1 MYTNDEILAMS
12 EDELNH
18 AIARVKGAKWWSIH
32 PIDDAPEDARP
43 VLSGYECMIQDD
55 KGDLPFL
62 ELPDGSG
69 VPNWTRDIAAAW
81 GLVEDILSVGG
92 EITLSS
98 ETRSDNKRW
107 GIVIFEFRND
117 GIGTGYTISNFAAAP
132 IISLAISRAWLM
144 WQEGRE

>member
-1 MYTNDEILAMS
+1 MYTHDEILAMS

-69 VPNWTRDIAAAW
+69 VPNWTRDIGAAYQ
-81 GLVEDILSVGG
+81 LEG
-92 EITLSS
+92 EITDPMDQLAYMDFLATYS
-98 ETRSDNKRW
+98 EHAETKFTRWNLIHASPKER
-107 GIVIFEFRND
+107 
-117 GIGTGYTISNFAAAP
+117 
-132 IISLAISRAWLM
+132 SRAWLM
-144 WQEGRE
+144 WKEGK

>member
-1 MYTNDEILAMS
+1 MYTHDEILAMS

-69 VPNWTRDIAAAW
+69 VPNWTRDIGAAYQ
-81 GLVEDILSVGG
+81 LEG
-92 EITLSS
+92 EITDPMDQLAYMDFLATYS
-98 ETRSDNKRW
+98 EHAETKFTRWNLIHASPKER
-107 GIVIFEFRND
+107 
-117 GIGTGYTISNFAAAP
+117 
-132 IISLAISRAWLM
+132 SRAWLM
-144 WQEGRE
+144 WKEGRE

>member
-1 MYTNDEILAMS
+1 MYTHDEILAMS

-18 AIARVKGAKWWSIH
+18 AIAKIKYGEGKLTDCGDFLFYDTGGGKAM
-32 PIDDAPEDARP
+32 PLP
-43 VLSGYECMIQDD
+43 V
-55 KGDLPFL
+55 
-62 ELPDGSG
+62 
-69 VPNWTRDIAAAW
+69 WTRDIAAAW

-144 WQEGRE
+144 WKEGRE